1 MKRIAFGVAG
11 TLALAISLLAGP
23 AQAFPERQIRLVV
36 PFQAGSSFDKL
47 ARQIADRMSEQLK
60 GTVIVENITG
70 AGGVVG
76 VQAVLNAP
84 RDGHTLLM
92 GAMGTLVI
100 NPHVY
105 KQIPYDSLK
114 DLVPVGGGSR
124 TTNVLA
130 VRPGLQVR
138 TVGELIARA
147 KANPGKLSY
156 GSAGVG
162 TSSHLAGAML
172 ASMAGIDLLHI
183 PYRGSAAA
191 QTDLLGDRIDML
203 IDAAGNYVSL
213 SASGKVRVLGATSRS
228 RFPNMPDWP
237 SIHDAGVPG
246 YELTIWNAVMAPAG
260 TPPARLDALRK
271 ALQAVTANPTF
282 ASAIAPDEPLQMSV
296 DELDRF
302 IRAEHSRWSRIVKD
316 SGAAESQ

>member
-11 TLALAISLLAGP
+11 TLALALSLLAGP
-23 AQAFPERQIRLVV
+23 AQAFPERQVRLVV
-36 PFQAGSSFDKL
+36 PFQAGSTFDKL
-47 ARQIADRMSEQLK
+47 ARHIADRMSEQLK

-100 NPHVY
+100 NPHIY

-114 DLVPVGGGSR
+114 DLVPVGAGTR
-124 TTNVLA
+124 TTNVLV
-130 VRPGLQVR
+130 VRPGLPVR
-138 TVGELIARA
+138 NVGELIARA

-172 ASMAGIDLLHI
+172 ASAAGIDLLHI

-237 SIHDAGVPG
+237 SLHDAGVPG

-260 TPPARLDALRK
+260 TPPARLEALRK
-271 ALQAVTANPTF
+271 AMQAVTSNPSF
-282 ASAIAPDEPLQMSV
+282 AAAVTPDEPLQMSV
-296 DELDRF
+296 DELERF
-302 IRAEHSRWSRIVKD
+302 IRAEHVRWSRIVKD